1 MNQLLTKEQL
11 QNLRD
16 RLPWLK
22 RLAERSKR
30 WLLPG
35 FDGVPVYYIV
45 GYFLNELRLDLLV
58 TRAKAIAFTFFL
70 ALFPSILFFVS
81 LIPFI
86 PITNVQGNLLEVLQE
101 IVPYS
106 ASNLM
111 KTIIADISNKPRGGA
126 ISIGLFLALFI
137 SSNGMAGMMTQFD
150 DSVRSKDHLKLRSLF
165 GKRMVAINLTLVLF
179 TLLVFSVGL
188 IIMGNKVL
196 IVLLEEFHILTMFN
210 VILFTT
216 LKYLIIFFLFF
227 SSISMIYHYGPS
239 VRKKWDLIT
248 PGSTFATMLSIIL
261 SIVFSFVINNII
273 SPGRFFGSIGT
284 IIVLQVWIYLNSLAL
299 LIGFELNI
307 GIVETRKML
316 NRKHMDEKAATTG
329 YTKSTEA

>member
-1 MNQLLTKEQL
+1 M
-11 QNLRD
+11 RI
-16 RLPWLK
+16 R
-22 RLAERSKR
+22 ERSKY

-35 FDGVPVYYIV
+35 FDGVPVYNIAL
-45 GYFLNELRLDLLV
+45 YFLNDMRREHLV
-58 TRAKAIAFTFFL
+58 TRSKAVAFTFFL
-70 ALFPSILFFVS
+70 ALFPSILFLVS

-86 PITNVQGNLLEVLQE
+86 PFSNVQGNLIEVLQE
-101 IVPYS
+101 VVPYS

-111 KTIIADISNKPRGGA
+111 KSIIADISSKPRGGA
-126 ISIGLFLALFI
+126 ISIGLILALFI

-150 DSVRSKDHLKLRSLF
+150 DGIRSIENLKRRSLL

-179 TLLVFSVGL
+179 TLLVLSVGL

-261 SIVFSFVINNII
+261 SIAFSFVINNII

-299 LIGFELNI
+299 LIGFELNVSI
-307 GIVETRKML
+307 EEARKAMNQKAVDELVEVSKYR
-316 NRKHMDEKAATTG
+316 DVTTP
-329 YTKSTEA
+329 